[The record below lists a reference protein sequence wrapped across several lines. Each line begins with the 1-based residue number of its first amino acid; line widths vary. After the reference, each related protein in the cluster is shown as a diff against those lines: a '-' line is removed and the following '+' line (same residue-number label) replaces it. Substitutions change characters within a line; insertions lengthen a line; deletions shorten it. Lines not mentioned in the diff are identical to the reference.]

1 MRKKRKK
8 MLWVIL
14 LLGIA
19 VLVGWI
25 AWGNRT
31 IGCTELQVRSA
42 HLPEAFSGYTIAQ
55 VSDLHNAEFGADN
68 ERLLEALRQAAP
80 DLIALTGDLVDSR
93 RTDLDCAIA
102 FVQAAVEIAPV
113 YYVTGNHESRIAA
126 YPELEHAMEQ
136 AGVHVLRNETEQI
149 EWDGALL
156 SVSGVDDPTFF
167 TTDEQFVQTLQS
179 LLPTDDTFTLLLS
192 HRPELFGTYVG
203 CGVDLTLSGHAHG
216 GQFRLPGIGGLFA
229 PDQGI
234 FPDYDAGAYSDA
246 DSTMVVSRGLG
257 NSLFPFRVNNNPELV
272 LITLM
277 SE

>member
-1 MRKKRKK
+1 MRKRRKK
-8 MLWVIL
+8 ALRVIL

-19 VLVGWI
+19 ALVGWI

-31 IGCTELQVRSA
+31 IGCTEIQVQSA

-126 YPELEHAMEQ
+126 YPELERAMEQ

-149 EWDGALL
+149 ERDGAFL

-167 TTDEQFVQTLQS
+167 ATDEQFTQTLQS
-179 LLPTDDTFTLLLS
+179 LLPMDETFTLLLS
-192 HRPELFGTYVG
+192 HRPELFETYVG

-229 PDQGI
+229 PEQGI

-277 SE
+277 PE

>member
-31 IGCTELQVRSA
+31 IGCTEIQVRSA

-126 YPELEHAMEQ
+126 YPELDTPWNRRECMSC
-136 AGVHVLRNETEQI
+136 GMRRNR
-149 EWDGALL
+149 
-156 SVSGVDDPTFF
+156 SSGMVPFSLYQVWTIRPFLP
-167 TTDEQFVQTLQS
+167 QTSSSYRQLQS

-192 HRPELFGTYVG
+192 HRPEPVW
-203 CGVDLTLSGHAHG
+203 DLCRLRRGSDAERPCPRR
-216 GQFRLPGIGGLFA
+216 QFRLPGHWRPVCPGPGDFPGL
-229 PDQGI
+229 
-234 FPDYDAGAYSDA
+234 
-246 DSTMVVSRGLG
+246 
-257 NSLFPFRVNNNPELV
+257 
-272 LITLM
+272 
-277 SE
+277 

>member
-31 IGCTELQVRSA
+31 IGCTEIQVQSE
-42 HLPEAFSGYTIAQ
+42 HLPEAFSGYTVAQ
-55 VSDLHNAEFGADN
+55 VSDLHNAEFGAEN
-68 ERLLEALRQAAP
+68 KRLLEVLRQAAP

-93 RTDLDCAIA
+93 RTDMACAIA

-113 YYVTGNHESRIAA
+113 YYVTGNHESRIEA
-126 YPELEHAMEQ
+126 YPEVESAMEQ
-136 AGVHVLRNETEQI
+136 AGVHILRNKLEQI
-149 EWDGALL
+149 ERNG
-156 SVSGVDDPTFF
+156 SVVSILGIDDPTFF
-167 TTDEQFVQTLQS
+167 DTEAQFAQTLQS
-179 LLPTDDTFTLLLS
+179 LLPVDGTFTLLLS
-192 HRPELFGTYVG
+192 HRPELFETYVG

-234 FPDYDAGAYSDA
+234 FPDYDAGAYSAA